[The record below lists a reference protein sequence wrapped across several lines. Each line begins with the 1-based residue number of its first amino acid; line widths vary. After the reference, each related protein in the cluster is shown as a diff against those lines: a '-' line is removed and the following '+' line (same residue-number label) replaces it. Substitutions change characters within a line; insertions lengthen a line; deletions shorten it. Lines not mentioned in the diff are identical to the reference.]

1 MSVRE
6 DMNALRERGIVFD
19 GAKYFI
25 NAKNKDKLA
34 ADAAMLTSPN
44 AGVPALYTSFVD
56 ERAINILLQ
65 PRNSTLIFPEVK
77 KGDWTNDYAVFR
89 TVEPVGNVT
98 PYTDFGNGASAD
110 VNVEFPTRQQYVGQ
124 TTIKYGDLEQ
134 ERTAKAMIDLVS
146 QKQISA
152 ATVIDIA
159 TNKINLLGVEG
170 MAIYGLLNDPNIPSA
185 LTPTSVSGST
195 AWEDKD
201 GEAIFDDI
209 RKMFKEMFERS
220 QGLVDANS
228 NFVLAIAPGTS
239 VLLSKSASQY
249 NQTVME
255 KLKAFA
261 PNTEIVSLPE
271 LASSTSG
278 DTVMLIAKDVQ
289 GNPTGEFG
297 YGDKMRAFR
306 LVPESSYYHQKFA
319 FSSYGAII
327 YYPFAVVKMTG
338 VTGGGVTDPDEK
350 APM

>member
-6 DMNALRERGIVFD
+6 DLEMLREKGIVFD

-25 NAKNKDKLA
+25 KDNNKDKLA

-44 AGVPALYTSFVD
+44 AGIPAMYTSFVD
-56 ERAINILLQ
+56 EKAVKVLLQ
-65 PRNSTLIFPEVK
+65 PRNSTLVMPEVK

-89 TVEPVGNVT
+89 TIEPVGNVT

-110 VNVEFPTRQQYVGQ
+110 VNVEFPTRQQYIGQ

-134 ERTAKAMIDLVS
+134 ERSSRAMIDLVS

-152 ATVIDIA
+152 ATVIDMA
-159 TNKINLLGVEG
+159 MNKINLLGVEG
-170 MAIYGLLNDPNIPSA
+170 LSIYGLLNDPNVPSA
-185 LTPTSVSGST
+185 LTPTAVNGATS
-195 AWEDKD
+195 WESKD

-209 RKMFKEMFERS
+209 RKMFKELFERS
-220 QGLVDANS
+220 QGLIDANG

-239 VLLSKSASQY
+239 VMLSKSANNY

-255 KLKAFA
+255 KIKAFA
-261 PNTEIVSLPE
+261 PNVEIVSLPE
-271 LASSTSG
+271 LASKTSG
-278 DTVMLIAKDVQ
+278 DTVMLIAKEVE
-289 GNPTGEFG
+289 GNPVGEFG
-297 YGDKMRAFR
+297 FGDKMRAFR

-327 YYPFAVVKMTG
+327 YYPFAIVKMTG
-338 VTGGGVTDPDEK
+338 VTNAG
-350 APM
+350 